1 MFGGMKMNEKRI
13 EENLNRLK
21 ELIPVNYQLK
31 ESLKKRFKRNR
42 WKKIGVAIIAA
53 AAILLMVF
61 SFGIKNLQDNLIT
74 KVNAEE
80 LKIIN
85 QISFISLGNI
95 NAGKIAEYNGTI
107 YIPLY
112 DKGIYKYDN
121 KGFKK
126 IIDKTSGE
134 VGISL
139 DGTKLVF
146 TTRTSD
152 GKNAIYIKDLK
163 TGKETKIIESKD
175 RDTYYS
181 DPGFSPDGNKVI
193 YTEQIIVP
201 RETHGFEV
209 KESNINAIDLKSLKV
224 TKLADGS
231 CGSFVKTEDAIVFE
245 RDNKIIYKNLK
256 DGSEKIIDEGKN
268 PSVSPNGYYIAY
280 EKYEPQKEKVE
291 DMNVTV
297 SMNNIWIADAA
308 SFTTKKQVTLNVPK
322 RIPPE
327 VLKEKIQN
335 YVTSSLYTYY
345 WPVWSSDSK
354 SIFVL
359 KNLNEDIRGNTMQ
372 LMKIELSREELT
384 PEEVVKKF
392 LQAIIVRD
400 EDFARVL
407 MKNPP
412 TIMTVSSPH
421 PVAYEILGSGTEDG
435 KPYVD
440 ASLTYGYIMNGYCS
454 VNKSRYYLSPDSNG
468 YIIDSIKDL
477 GTVEFIEKNGTFYK
491 IENNVETKLF
501 DSGEIPKEILP
512 DNLNAHSTA
521 LTYSPKTNTIFFT
534 MQTNDRSQSRIIS
547 YDISHRA
554 FKLIDSLENTI
565 IPDIKVDSSGKYL
578 AVLAY
583 NDTSQQSNTY
593 VYNLKTGEREDLRS
607 RFEDTKIEEIS
618 PQFWQQDKLIFQIS
632 LKEGFLYYVYDP
644 YKGQVLI
651 P

>member
-1 MFGGMKMNEKRI
+1 MDEKRI
-13 EENLNRLK
+13 EENLNKLK
-21 ELIPVNYQLK
+21 DLIPVNYQLK
-31 ESLKKRFKRNR
+31 ESLKKRFKRNK
-42 WKKIGVAIIAA
+42 WTKIGIAITVAA
-53 AAILLMVF
+53 AVLLMVF

-85 QISFISLGNI
+85 QISFISLGRI

-107 YIPLY
+107 YVPLY

-121 KGFKK
+121 KSFEK
-126 IIDKTSGE
+126 IINKAAGE
-134 VGISL
+134 VAVSP
-139 DGTKLVF
+139 DGKKLVF
-146 TTRTSD
+146 ITTESD
-152 GKNAIYIKDLK
+152 GKNAIYIKDLNN
-163 TGKETKIIESKD
+163 GKENKIIESND
-175 RDTYYS
+175 SNTYYS
-181 DPGFSPDGNKVI
+181 DAVFSPDGNNVI
-193 YTEQIIVP
+193 YTEQVIVP
-201 RETHGFEV
+201 RKTHGFEV
-209 KESNINAIDLKSLKV
+209 KESNINAVDLKNLKV
-224 TKLADGS
+224 TKLADGC
-231 CGSFVKTEDAIVFE
+231 CGSFVKNADAIVFE

-256 DGSEKIIDEGKN
+256 DGSEKIIDEGKR

-280 EKYEPQKEKVE
+280 EKYELKKEKIE
-291 DMNVTV
+291 DKDVRVNV
-297 SMNNIWIADAA
+297 NNIWIADT
-308 SFTTKKQVTLNVPK
+308 SSLTTKKQVTLNVPK
-322 RIPPE
+322 SIPPGIP
-327 VLKEKIQN
+327 KEEIQN
-335 YVTSSLYTYY
+335 YVTSTLYTYY

-354 SIFVL
+354 SVFVL

-412 TIMTVSSPH
+412 TIMTVSNPH

-454 VNKSRYYLSPDSNG
+454 VDKSRYYLSPDSNG

-501 DSGEIPKEILP
+501 DRREIPKEILP
-512 DNLNAHSTA
+512 DNLNIHAAT

-534 MQTNDRSQSRIIS
+534 MQTDDRSQSRIIS

-554 FKLIDSLENTI
+554 FKLIESLENTI

-583 NDTSQQSNTY
+583 NDISQQSNAY
-593 VYNLKTGEREDLRS
+593 VYNLKTGEKVDLRS
-607 RFEDTKIEEIS
+607 KFENTKIEEIS
-618 PQFWQQDKLIFQIS
+618 PQFWQRDKLIFQIS
-632 LKEGFLYYVYDP
+632 LKEGFLYYLYDP

>member
-1 MFGGMKMNEKRI
+1 MDEKRI

-134 VGISL
+134 VGISP

-280 EKYEPQKEKVE
+280 EKYEPKKEKVE

-412 TIMTVSSPH
+412 QMMTMSNPH

-512 DNLNAHSTA
+512 DNLNTHSTT

>member
-1 MFGGMKMNEKRI
+1 MDEKRI
-13 EENLNRLK
+13 EENLNKLK
-21 ELIPVNYQLK
+21 DLIPVNYQLK

-42 WKKIGVAIIAA
+42 WKKRGVVIVAA

-61 SFGIKNLQDNLIT
+61 SFGIKHLQDNLIT

-85 QISFISLGNI
+85 QISFITLGKM

-107 YIPLY
+107 YVPLHEE
-112 DKGIYKYDN
+112 GIYKYDS

-126 IIDKTSGE
+126 VIDKPASE
-134 VGISL
+134 VAVSP

-146 TTRTSD
+146 VTRTSV
-152 GKNAIYIKDLK
+152 GKSAIYVKDLK
-163 TGKETKIIESKD
+163 DGKENKIIESKNS
-175 RDTYYS
+175 DTYYS
-181 DPGFSPDGNKVI
+181 DATFSPDGNKII
-193 YTEQIIVP
+193 YTEQVIIP

-209 KESNINAIDLKSLKV
+209 KESNINAVDLKNSKV
-224 TKLADGS
+224 TKLAEGC
-231 CGSFVKTEDAIVFE
+231 CGSFVKNADAIVFE
-245 RDNKIIYKNLK
+245 RDSKIIYKNLK
-256 DGSEKIIDEGKN
+256 DNSEKIIDEGKR

-280 EKYEPQKEKVE
+280 EKNELKEEKIE
-291 DMNVTV
+291 DINVTV
-297 SMNNIWIADAA
+297 SISNIWIADA
-308 SFTTKKQVTLNVPK
+308 SSLTTKKQITLNVPK
-322 RIPPE
+322 SIPPGMP
-327 VLKEKIQN
+327 KEEIQN
-335 YVTSSLYTYY
+335 YVTSTLYTYY

-359 KNLNEDIRGNTMQ
+359 KNLNEDRRGNVMQ
-372 LMKIELSREELT
+372 LMKIELGTETLT

-412 TIMTVSSPH
+412 QIMTVSNPH
-421 PVAYEILGSGTEDG
+421 PVAYEILGSGTEG
-435 KPYVD
+435 STPYVD

-454 VNKSRYYLSPDSNG
+454 LNKSRYYLSPDSNG

-477 GTVEFIEKNGTFYK
+477 GTIEFIEKKGTFYK

-501 DSGEIPKEILP
+501 DKGEIPKEILP
-512 DNLNAHSTA
+512 DNFNAAT

-534 MQTNDRSQSRIIS
+534 MQTDDRSQTRIIS
-547 YDISHRA
+547 YDISKKE

-583 NDTSQQSNTY
+583 NNTSQQSNAY
-593 VYNLKTGEREDLRS
+593 VYNLKTGKREDLRL
-607 RFEDTKIEEIS
+607 RFENTKIEEIS

-644 YKGQVLI
+644 YKDEVLI

>member
-1 MFGGMKMNEKRI
+1 MKMDEKRI
-13 EENLNRLK
+13 EENLNKLK
-21 ELIPVNYQLK
+21 DLIPVNYQLK

-42 WKKIGVAIIAA
+42 WTKIGIAITVAA
-53 AAILLMVF
+53 AVLLMVF
-61 SFGIKNLQDNLIT
+61 SFSIKNLQDNLIT

-85 QISFISLGNI
+85 QISFISLGKI
-95 NAGKIAEYNGTI
+95 NAGKIAEYNETL
-107 YIPLY
+107 YVPLY
-112 DKGIYKYDN
+112 EKGIYKYDN
-121 KGFKK
+121 KGFEK
-126 IIDKTSGE
+126 IIDKPAGE
-134 VGISL
+134 VAVSP
-139 DGTKLVF
+139 DGKKLVF
-146 TTRTSD
+146 ITSTSD

-163 TGKETKIIESKD
+163 TQKETKIIESKN

-181 DPGFSPDGNKVI
+181 NPGFSPDGNKVI

-231 CGSFVKTEDAIVFE
+231 CGSFVKTKDAIVFE
-245 RDNKIIYKNLK
+245 RDNKIIYRNLK
-256 DGSEKIIDEGKN
+256 EGSEKIIDEGKN

-280 EKYEPQKEKVE
+280 EKNEPQKEKVE
-291 DMNVTV
+291 DINVTV
-297 SMNNIWIADAA
+297 NMNNIWIADAA

-322 RIPPE
+322 DIPLE

-335 YVTSSLYTYY
+335 YVTSGLYTYF
-345 WPVWSSDSK
+345 WPVWNSDSK

-384 PEEVVKKF
+384 PTEVVKKF
-392 LQAIIVRD
+392 LQAIIIRD

-421 PVAYEILGSGTEDG
+421 PVAYEILGSGTEEG

-454 VNKSRYYLSPDSNG
+454 VSKSRYYLSPDSNG

-501 DSGEIPKEILP
+501 DRREIPKEILP
-512 DNLNAHSTA
+512 DNLNTHSTT
-521 LTYSPKTNTIFFT
+521 LIYSPKTNTIFFT
-534 MQTNDRSQSRIIS
+534 MQTNDRSQSKIIS
-547 YDISHRA
+547 YDISQRA

-583 NDTSQQSNTY
+583 TNTSQQSNAY
-593 VYNLKTGEREDLRS
+593 VYNLKTGKREDLRS
-607 RFEDTKIEEIS
+607 RFADTKIEEIS
-618 PQFWQQDKLIFQIS
+618 PQFWQQDKLIFLIS
-632 LKEGFLYYVYDP
+632 LKEGVLYYVYDP
-644 YKGQVLI
+644 YKDEVLI

>member
-1 MFGGMKMNEKRI
+1 MDEKRI

-21 ELIPVNYQLK
+21 ELIPVNHQLK

>member
-1 MFGGMKMNEKRI
+1 MFGGMKMDEKRI
-13 EENLNRLK
+13 EENLNKLK
-21 ELIPVNYQLK
+21 DLIPVNYQLK

-42 WKKIGVAIIAA
+42 WTKIGIAITVAA
-53 AAILLMVF
+53 AVLLMVF
-61 SFGIKNLQDNLIT
+61 SFSMKNLQDNLIT

-80 LKIIN
+80 LKVIN
-85 QISFISLGNI
+85 QISFISLGKI
-95 NAGKIAEYNGTI
+95 NAGKIAEYNRTI
-107 YIPLY
+107 YIPLHE
-112 DKGIYKYDN
+112 KGIYRYDN

-126 IIDKTSGE
+126 IIDKPAGE
-134 VGISL
+134 VAISP

-146 TTRTSD
+146 ITTTSA

-163 TGKETKIIESKD
+163 NGKESKIIESKD
-175 RDTYYS
+175 SDTYYR
-181 DPGFSPDGNKVI
+181 DAVFSPDGNKII
-193 YTEQIIVP
+193 YTEQVIVP

-209 KESNINAIDLKSLKV
+209 KESNINAVDLKSLKL
-224 TKLADGS
+224 TKLSEGC
-231 CGSFVKTEDAIVFE
+231 CGSFVKNEDAIVFE
-245 RDNKIIYKNLK
+245 RDNRIIYKNLK
-256 DGSEKIIDEGKN
+256 EGSEKIIDEGRR

-280 EKYEPQKEKVE
+280 EKNELKKEKIE
-291 DMNVTV
+291 DVNVTV
-297 SMNNIWIADAA
+297 NMNNIWIADA
-308 SFTTKKQVTLNVPK
+308 SFLTTKKQVTLNVPK
-322 RIPPE
+322 SIPPGMSKRE
-327 VLKEKIQN
+327 IQN
-335 YVTSSLYTYY
+335 YVTDTLYSYY

-392 LQAIIVRD
+392 LHAIIVRD

-412 TIMTVSSPH
+412 TIMTVSNPH
-421 PVAYEILGSGTEDG
+421 PVAYEILDSGTEDG
-435 KPYVD
+435 TPYVD
-440 ASLTYGYIMNGYCS
+440 ASLTYGYVMNGYCS
-454 VNKSRYYLSPDSNG
+454 VDKSRYYLSPNENG
-468 YIIDSIKDL
+468 YIIDSIKHL
-477 GTVEFIEKNGTFYK
+477 ETVEFIEKDETFYK

-501 DSGEIPKEILP
+501 DKGEIPKEILP
-512 DNLNAHSTA
+512 DNLNPHATT

-534 MQTNDRSQSRIIS
+534 MQTDDRSQTRIIS
-547 YDISHRA
+547 YDISKKE

-583 NDTSQQSNTY
+583 NNTSQQSNAY
-593 VYNLKTGEREDLRS
+593 VYNLKTGKREDLRL
-607 RFEDTKIEEIS
+607 RFENTKIEEIS

-644 YKGQVLI
+644 YKDEVLI

>member
-1 MFGGMKMNEKRI
+1 MFGGMKMDEKRI

-53 AAILLMVF
+53 AAILLMVL

>member
-1 MFGGMKMNEKRI
+1 MNEKRI

>member
-1 MFGGMKMNEKRI
+1 MDEKRI

-31 ESLKKRFKRNR
+31 ESLKKRFKRNK
-42 WKKIGVAIIAA
+42 WKRMGVVIAA
-53 AAILLMVF
+53 TAAVLLMVF
-61 SFGIKNLQDNLIT
+61 SFGIKHLQDNLIT

-80 LKIIN
+80 LKILN
-85 QISFISLGNI
+85 QISFISLGKI

-107 YIPLY
+107 YVPLHE
-112 DKGIYKYDN
+112 KGIYRYDS
-121 KGFKK
+121 KGFEK
-126 IIDKTSGE
+126 IIDKPAGE
-134 VGISL
+134 VAVSP

-146 TTRTSD
+146 ITTTSA
-152 GKNAIYIKDLK
+152 GKNAIYIKDLND
-163 TGKETKIIESKD
+163 GKENKIIESKD
-175 RDTYYS
+175 SDTYYS
-181 DPGFSPDGNKVI
+181 DATFSPDGNKII
-193 YTEQIIVP
+193 YTEQVIVP

-209 KESNINAIDLKSLKV
+209 KESNINTVDLKNLKI
-224 TKLADGS
+224 TKLADGC
-231 CGSFVKTEDAIVFE
+231 CGSFVKNADAIVFE

-256 DGSEKIIDEGKN
+256 DGSEKIIDEGKR

-280 EKYEPQKEKVE
+280 EKNELKKEKMGDIEFSV
-291 DMNVTV
+291 N
-297 SMNNIWIADAA
+297 MNNIWIADASSLA
-308 SFTTKKQVTLNVPK
+308 TKKQVTLNVPK
-322 RIPPE
+322 SLPPE
-327 VLKEKIQN
+327 ISEKEIKN
-335 YVTSSLYTYY
+335 YITTTLYSYY

-359 KNLNEDIRGNTMQ
+359 KNLNEDIRGNIMQ
-372 LMKIELSREELT
+372 LMKIELGTQTLS

-412 TIMTVSSPH
+412 PIMTVSNPH
-421 PVAYEILGSGTEDG
+421 PVAYEILDSGTEG
-435 KPYVD
+435 STPYVD

-491 IENNVETKLF
+491 TENNVETKLF
-501 DSGEIPKEILP
+501 DKGEIPKEILS
-512 DNLNAHSTA
+512 DTLNTHATT
-521 LTYSPKTNTIFFT
+521 LTYSPQTNTVLFT
-534 MQTNDRSQSRIIS
+534 IQTVDRSQTWIIS
-547 YDISHRA
+547 YDMSKKE
-554 FKLIDSLENTI
+554 FKLIDSLKNTV

-583 NDTSQQSNTY
+583 NDISEESNVY
-593 VYNLKTGEREDLRS
+593 VYNLKTGKKEDLRLK
-607 RFEDTKIEEIS
+607 FKDTKIEEIS
-618 PQFWQQDKLIFQIS
+618 PQFWQQDKLVFQIS

-644 YKGQVLI
+644 YKDEVLI

>member
-1 MFGGMKMNEKRI
+1 MDEKRI

-21 ELIPVNYQLK
+21 ELIPVNHQLK

-454 VNKSRYYLSPDSNG
+454 VINH
-468 YIIDSIKDL
+468 
-477 GTVEFIEKNGTFYK
+477 V
-491 IENNVETKLF
+491 
-501 DSGEIPKEILP
+501 
-512 DNLNAHSTA
+512 
-521 LTYSPKTNTIFFT
+521 TICL
-534 MQTNDRSQSRIIS
+534 
-547 YDISHRA
+547 
-554 FKLIDSLENTI
+554 LIAMAI
-565 IPDIKVDSSGKYL
+565 
-578 AVLAY
+578 
-583 NDTSQQSNTY
+583 
-593 VYNLKTGEREDLRS
+593 
-607 RFEDTKIEEIS
+607 
-618 PQFWQQDKLIFQIS
+618 
-632 LKEGFLYYVYDP
+632 
-644 YKGQVLI
+644 
-651 P
+651 